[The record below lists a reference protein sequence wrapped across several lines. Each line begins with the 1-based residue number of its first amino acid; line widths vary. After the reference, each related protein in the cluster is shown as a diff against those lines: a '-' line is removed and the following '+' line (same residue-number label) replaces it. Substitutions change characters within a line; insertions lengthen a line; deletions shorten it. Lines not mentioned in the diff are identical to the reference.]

1 VRPSKRL
8 DLNEAIPAIRP
19 VIAALDAVGGR
30 RVFLVGGGVRD
41 ALLGTPVVDIDLAVE
56 GSGIELARRLASK
69 LDGRAT
75 PYGEFGT
82 ATVTYGDQAVDV
94 ATTRSEFYASPAALP
109 SVEDAPIE
117 SDLFRRD
124 FTINAMAI
132 ALEPEERGRLVDP
145 FGGER
150 DLASGTLRVLHGLS
164 FVDDPTRLLRAAR
177 YEARYGFKLD
187 GGSESL
193 ARSCVALG
201 LVGELSGARIGHE
214 LAILLREK
222 TGLEALRRLDELG
235 VVGVLHGGLNA
246 DSADLSAMRMA
257 EATNDELDAGAQAWR
272 LRVAVM
278 TRDLGS
284 SERYRWLSGL
294 QLAGRDV
301 EVIVRAATLPASLVS
316 KSTSAESTR
325 ELYGLLSEEPIE
337 AVVLALASAPTDSPA
352 RERLRRYLVE
362 LRHVRLAITGDDLA
376 VLGLAESPAVG
387 RVLDAV
393 LGLKLDGEV
402 TTTEEEL
409 AAAQRLIEAG
419 NLL

>member
-1 VRPSKRL
+1 
-8 DLNEAIPAIRP
+8 
-19 VIAALDAVGGR
+19 
-30 RVFLVGGGVRD
+30 
-41 ALLGTPVVDIDLAVE
+41 
-56 GSGIELARRLASK
+56 
-69 LDGRAT
+69 
-75 PYGEFGT
+75 
-82 ATVTYGDQAVDV
+82 
-94 ATTRSEFYASPAALP
+94 
-109 SVEDAPIE
+109 
-117 SDLFRRD
+117 
-124 FTINAMAI
+124 
-132 ALEPEERGRLVDP
+132 
-145 FGGER
+145 
-150 DLASGTLRVLHGLS
+150 
-164 FVDDPTRLLRAAR
+164 
-177 YEARYGFKLD
+177 
-187 GGSESL
+187 
-193 ARSCVALG
+193 
-201 LVGELSGARIGHE
+201 
-214 LAILLREK
+214 
-222 TGLEALRRLDELG
+222 